1 MGYDF
6 RMATAEITR
15 RGEHGATV
23 VLEIVNQ
30 GVAPFYQDWP
40 VELGAI
46 TADGTVVETWP
57 VKWTLRGLL
66 PGEIPARWETQ
77 IERTTSRGRACKLA
91 LRVLNPMTGGKRL
104 RFANAAEARD
114 AKGWLSLGSLP

>member
-23 VLEIVNQ
+23 LLEIVNQ

-46 TADGTVVETWP
+46 AADGAAVETWP

-66 PGEIPARWETQ
+66 PGETPARWETQ
-77 IERTTSRGRACKLA
+77 IERTTSRDRACTLA
-91 LRVLNPMTGGKRL
+91 LRVANPMPGGKRL
-104 RFANAAEARD
+104 RFANAAEERD
-114 AKGWLSLGSLP
+114 AKGWMSLGPLP